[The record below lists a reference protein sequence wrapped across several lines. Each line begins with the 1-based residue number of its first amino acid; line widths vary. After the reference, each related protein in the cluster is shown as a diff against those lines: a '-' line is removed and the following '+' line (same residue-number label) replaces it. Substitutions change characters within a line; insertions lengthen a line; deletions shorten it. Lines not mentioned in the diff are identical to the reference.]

1 MSYLRA
7 DKRGDKLYW
16 WLVECH
22 WENGKPVQKRLKY
35 FGTQK
40 PTLAAANWS
49 YAFGSKSVVDT
60 KKDKKIITEKKP
72 AKPRVVHT
80 TEQDDLSWLLG

>member
-16 WLVECH
+16 WLVECR

-35 FGTQK
+35 YGTKK
-40 PTLAAANWS
+40 PDLAAAKWD
-49 YAFGSKSVVDT
+49 YAFGSKGVAPT
-60 KKDKKIITEKKP
+60 KKEEKKIITKKKP
-72 AKPRVVHT
+72 TKPRVV
-80 TEQDDLSWLLG
+80 QDDLSWLLG